1 VEVHSGELRGP
12 MRIVETLRQDAMIA
26 ARMLRRRPGFA
37 IAAKATLA
45 LGIGANTAIFSLIN
59 ATLLEP
65 LPYPEADRIVQ
76 LWLTAPDG
84 GGVTLS
90 IPEVNILAQQTDAFE
105 DVAAYDLGGPGVNIT
120 GVDEPE
126 QVKAIHVSAAY
137 FRLFGARVE
146 SGRPASRS
154 RDHVGFDVSA
164 GPL

>member
-1 VEVHSGELRGP
+1 MDVHSGELRGP

-37 IAAKATLA
+37 IAAMATLA

-84 GGVTLS
+84 GGVLG
-90 IPEVNILAQQTDAFE
+90 LAGKNQGM
-105 DVAAYDLGGPGVNIT
+105 VA
-120 GVDEPE
+120 
-126 QVKAIHVSAAY
+126 
-137 FRLFGARVE
+137 
-146 SGRPASRS
+146 
-154 RDHVGFDVSA
+154 
-164 GPL
+164 